1 MQGDTFLFAPQPDT
15 LQILHDDIEAL
26 DDFKHIDLEV
36 VMVLDC
42 ELICRNSDIRF
53 CEQEP
58 IIFYEI
64 GGFAITKVTGEGL
77 RCIVE
82 HKGDFE
88 QEQRDDIQQL
98 ESFIAKHGEE
108 HIYVLSTF

>member
-1 MQGDTFLFAPQPDT
+1 MQGDTFLFAPQPET
-15 LQILHDDIEAL
+15 LQVLHGDIDAL
-26 DDFKHIDLEV
+26 DDFEHIDLEM

-42 ELICRNSDIRF
+42 EIICRHSDIRF
-53 CEQEP
+53 CEKEP
-58 IIFYEI
+58 IIFDEV
-64 GGFAITKVTGEGL
+64 GGFAIMKVTGEGL

-82 HKGDFE
+82 HKEDFE
-88 QEQRDDIQQL
+88 PEQHNDIQQL